1 MGRPSG
7 NDRGEA
13 YWRSG
18 REHAS
23 GYQSNEDARA
33 NWEQGYREETVEENR
48 GQPHAPPSS
57 YPDDETHFD
66 ERSWSPYAASHA
78 PPRPEQ
84 TRPEQTREGSGMQR
98 GSWRGQGWGAE
109 VYRGGVGTGNYESPY
124 MRERS
129 TSGSE
134 AYADRGERT
143 LGRHHYDYGEPRTT
157 RGYGGQPRGMP
168 PPLPPMPRGPHAG
181 KGPKGYK
188 RSDERIREDVC
199 ERLTDH
205 HEVDASEIEVSVE
218 AGEVTLKGMVSARRD
233 KLMAEHIAE
242 GVSGVIDIHNQI
254 RVRREGGELV
264 AAPPAPKRDTTKS

>member
-1 MGRPSG
+1 MGRAAG

-23 GYQSNEDARA
+23 GYENNEDARA
-33 NWEQGYREETVEENR
+33 NWEQGYREEVVDETVRRARAED
-48 GQPHAPPSS
+48 PA

-66 ERSWSPYAASHA
+66 ERSWSPYATHT
-78 PPRPEQ
+78 PPSPPPQ
-84 TRPEQTREGSGMQR
+84 TRQGAGMQR
-98 GSWRGQGWGAE
+98 GSWRGQGWGGE
-109 VYRGGVGTGNYESPY
+109 VYRGGVGRGNYESPY

-129 TSGSE
+129 TAGSE
-134 AYADRGERT
+134 AYADRAERP
-143 LGRHHYDYGEPRTT
+143 LGQRHYDYGKPRQGEVPPAMS

-168 PPLPPMPRGPHAG
+168 DTLRGPHAG

-188 RSDERIREDVC
+188 RSDERMREDVC

-205 HEVDASEIEVSVE
+205 QEVDASDIEVTVDN
-218 AGEVTLKGMVSARRD
+218 GEVTLTGTVGARHD

-242 GVSGVIDIHNQI
+242 SVSGVIDIHNQI
-254 RVRREGGELV
+254 RVRREGAEPTRS
-264 AAPPAPKRDTTKS
+264 APTAPKRDITKS